1 MSRQEIKVCA
11 MFKVNHS
18 VFALAKP

>member
-1 MSRQEIKVCA
+1 MSRQKIKVCA